1 MKLAL
6 IVAAGGAMGAVG
18 RYYVGVAAA
27 ALMGIGY
34 PWGTLT
40 VNVLGSFTAG
50 VLVEFMALVWHGT
63 PELQALLIVG
73 FLGGFT
79 TFSAFSVETILMMER
94 GDIGAAVIYALVT
107 VALSVGAMAAGLH
120 ATRGVLT

>member
-6 IVAAGGAMGAVG
+6 IVATGGALGAVG

-27 ALMGIGY
+27 ALIGAGY

-40 VNVLGSFTAG
+40 VNVLGCFTAG
-50 VLVEFMALVWHGT
+50 VLIETMALVWHGT
-63 PELQALLIVG
+63 TELQALLIVG

-94 GDIGAAVIYALVT
+94 GDIGAAVLYVLVT

-120 ATRGVLT
+120 AMRGVLT